1 MTTEILRQQAPL
13 EPAWQRAIVGPVL
26 VATDGGPESLA
37 ALRVADALARREGRH
52 VHILSVLDPIPAFVP
67 AGDALVAAPV
77 ELLDDERREAHLARI
92 GALVRATL
100 PVDSAWDVEVL
111 TGPVAQTIVRVAR
124 ERDAAL
130 VALGLRRRGVVER
143 IFRCDTLEEVIRLS
157 TVPILAV
164 VPGASELPRRAMA
177 AIDFSRSSMRAARAA
192 LSVVDPGGVLSLV
205 HVKPESRRRGQEG
218 ESWST
223 IYDQGVHNAFQR
235 MRRELMVP
243 PALELRPVEVSGDA
257 VEELIRFAE
266 RAGVDLIAVGSHGHD
281 FIERLLL
288 GSVTTRLLRR
298 TTCSMLITPPM
309 GRSAGAQAR
318 LA

>member
-1 MTTEILRQQAPL
+1 MTTEILRQHAPF

-26 VATDGGPESLA
+26 VATDGGTESLA
-37 ALRVADALARREGRH
+37 ALRVADAIARRDGRH
-52 VHILSVLDPIPAFVP
+52 VHVLSVLEPLPAFVP
-67 AGDALVAAPV
+67 AGEALVAAPV
-77 ELLDDERREAHLARI
+77 AALDDERRAAHLVRI
-92 GALVRATL
+92 GTLVRSTLAT
-100 PVDSAWDVEVL
+100 DSAWDVEVL
-111 TGPVAQTIVRVAR
+111 TGPVAQTIARVAR

-130 VALGLRRRGVVER
+130 VALGLRRHGAVER
-143 IFRCDTLEEVIRLS
+143 LFRGDTLEEIIRLS

-164 VPGASELPRRAMA
+164 VPGAHDVPRRVMA
-177 AIDFSRSSMRAARAA
+177 AVDFSRSSMRAARAA
-192 LSVVDPGGVLSLV
+192 LSVVDRGGMLSLV
-205 HVKPESRRRGQEG
+205 HVKPESRRRGHEA

-235 MRRELMVP
+235 MRRDLLVP
-243 PALELRPVEVSGDA
+243 PTLELNPVEVTGDA

-266 RAGVDLIAVGSHGHD
+266 RAEVDLIAVGSHGHD

-298 TTCSMLITPPM
+298 TTCSVLITPPQA
-309 GRSAGAQAR
+309 RATRELAR